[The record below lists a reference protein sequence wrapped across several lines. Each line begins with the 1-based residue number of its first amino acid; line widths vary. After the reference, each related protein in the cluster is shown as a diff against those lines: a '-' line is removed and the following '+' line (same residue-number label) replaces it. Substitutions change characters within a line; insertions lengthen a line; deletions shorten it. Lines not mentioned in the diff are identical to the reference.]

1 MYPELQ
7 EIIATIEDILPPKY
21 ISATIGCFWDGE
33 KIVFSAT
40 TTTPTDSSPLLL
52 TKNLETLIEAYREDC
67 GDEWKTAVFGIFA
80 DGHINIYFG
89 DEVPHDHLD
98 TFLSENFSENFS
110 ENCSENCSEVVESSP
125 EMVESSP
132 EAVETETLGEAMT

>member
-33 KIVFSAT
+33 KVSFNST
-40 TTTPTDSSPLLL
+40 TTNHPAGEGQPAGEECLQL
-52 TKNLETLIEAYREDC
+52 TQRVKALISEYREDC

-89 DEVPHDHLD
+89 DEVPLDHLE
-98 TFLSENFSENFS
+98 TFLSEFFSEAA
-110 ENCSENCSEVVESSP
+110 ESSP
-125 EMVESSP
+125 EV
-132 EAVETETLGEAMT
+132 VETLGEAMT